1 MKITCDVI
9 RDLAELYAGDALS
22 NDSKLI
28 VEEHIAGCQKCR
40 EYIAMSKTAF
50 ENVVPVDCKKVAEEK
65 ANIESLRDKILGKV
79 LPIVMMTIVIF
90 SVVFAAA
97 DYMLFE
103 REIVIPYDG
112 ETVYATEE
120 GILHYPN
127 CYDVAIIE
135 SGSSEYVRVQVE
147 TNYID
152 KIRGV
157 KANGEQ
163 VLDLKDLVKDGRNT
177 YVVYADGVNQQVVWE
192 KK

>member
-9 RDLAELYAGDALS
+9 KDLAELYVDNMLS
-22 NDSKLI
+22 DDSKRI
-28 VEEHIAGCQKCR
+28 VEEHILGCQKCK
-40 EYIAMSKTAF
+40 EYIEKSRQALEEPF
-50 ENVVPVDCKKVAEEK
+50 ETDIEKVVEEK
-65 ANIESLRDKILGKV
+65 ATIETLRDKIIGKV
-79 LPIVMMTIVIF
+79 LPFIMMVIVAITIVFVSINY
-90 SVVFAAA
+90 A
-97 DYMLFE
+97 LFE
-103 REIVIPYDG
+103 YEIVIPYDG

-135 SGSSEYVRVQVE
+135 NGSSEYVRVQVE